1 MQTLDALE
9 GDCLVAQRCFLLLVY
24 FLEEL
29 LLKLLWRL
37 EDSEVC
43 YHLRMMVLLILVLR
57 FVTAR
62 DSRYKGLVTFEGW
75 IGASCSS
82 GMSSSC
88 CDVSTWSP

>member
-1 MQTLDALE
+1 MLVRRERQEGFVVDLHFLVHCQSRYRSMFRELVDMQTLDALE
-9 GDCLVAQRCFLLLVY
+9 GDCLVAQGCFLLLVY

-57 FVTAR
+57 FV
-62 DSRYKGLVTFEGW
+62 
-75 IGASCSS
+75 
-82 GMSSSC
+82 
-88 CDVSTWSP
+88 